1 GFRKIEYMQSV
12 KYLLLFAAVLCT
24 VQTLTT
30 KGIGG
35 KNLGGVNG
43 TMGRLFEANTI
54 IVLDGCANG

>member
-1 GFRKIEYMQSV
+1 MQSV

-24 VQTLTT
+24 AQTLTT

-54 IVLDGCANG
+54 IVLDGGANG